1 MATLQNDARL
11 FGLDLSGLGSELQR
25 AWRGMALWPVF
36 AWLRPEPAV
45 LWRRADGREQLYRG
59 PRRPLVTLSRSGR
72 AARFEAVEIPE
83 SLLLRHSI
91 QLPQLPADA
100 LQGALELAVQGLSP
114 FPAGDLLW
122 ARLDKAGSP
131 MASAVRAQGI
141 PVVITSRPLVKSYL
155 SERAVPSASG
165 GKPVEAWVDVPG
177 CLPVELPGFGQAQRH
192 RDRHRK
198 QQVNLVLL
206 MLALLL
212 LSAIAVTPSLQLRE
226 RALDAQARYASL
238 QAEVTPVVRQRESF
252 VRAEGLLKGLADA
265 AGPSSSALQIM
276 EMITKA
282 LPDDT
287 SLQSLQITNAE
298 NAGKLPKVLLT
309 GQAANAAALM
319 QQLGSQPG
327 FRDVRAPSAA
337 VKPLGAIKESFTIE
351 LVVDVAAANPAA
363 PAGSAAA
370 AAAAP
375 ANGSAPAVPAAPA
388 AAPAAAATAAAPAA
402 SAAAARAAASAPA
415 GAKP

>member
-59 PRRPLVTLSRSGR
+59 PRRPLVTLSRGGR

-122 ARLDKAGSP
+122 ARLDKGGSP
-131 MASAVRAQGI
+131 MATSAARAPGI
-141 PVVITSRPLVKSYL
+141 PVVITSRPLVQSYL
-155 SERAVPSASG
+155 SERTVPAASG

-177 CLPVELPGFGQAQRH
+177 SLPVELPGFGEAQRH

-198 QQVNLVLL
+198 QQVNLVSLA
-206 MLALLL
+206 LALLL
-212 LSAIAVTPSLQLRE
+212 LVAMAVTPTLQLRE

-238 QAEVTPVVRQRESF
+238 QAEVAPVVRQRESF

-265 AGPSSSALQIM
+265 AGPSASALQIM

-319 QQLGSQPG
+319 QQLGSQPR

-363 PAGSAAA
+363 PA
-370 AAAAP
+370 
-375 ANGSAPAVPAAPA
+375 NGSAPSVP
-388 AAPAAAATAAAPAA
+388 AAPAAAATAATTAAAPSATPAA